1 MLLYNLC
8 SKPFVLPPP
17 SKKKPQP
24 TNQTQQGVATVPKS
38 ANPDRLRANI
48 DIFDFRLSDADVDAI
63 TAFDIGPDGR

>member
-1 MLLYNLC
+1 M
-8 SKPFVLPPP
+8 
-17 SKKKPQP
+17 
-24 TNQTQQGVATVPKS
+24 ATVPKS